1 MYCIM
6 HRRKKPA
13 RIQEEPPVSLLLLA
27 VAADL
32 IYTIDSIARLH
43 SISIY
48 YMHSESLSLYSC
60 SVYLFQLPYMELA
73 PWDIHNIMQRAL
85 VHNYNVWR
93 MRLTSFSIHHYIP
106 LHSIAIIRT
115 QIQTHKSLH
124 YTLLST
130 NQAQWILKIIRVRHW
145 GVRNVYSVV

>member
-73 PWDIHNIMQRAL
+73 P
-85 VHNYNVWR
+85 
-93 MRLTSFSIHHYIP
+93 
-106 LHSIAIIRT
+106 
-115 QIQTHKSLH
+115 
-124 YTLLST
+124 
-130 NQAQWILKIIRVRHW
+130 
-145 GVRNVYSVV
+145 